1 MLLLAAS
8 CADHS
13 LPSSAPNSCAISF
26 SPRYETETVKMIP
39 VLQLKLSSGRFY
51 TSASLVAQI
60 VENPP
65 APGFSP
71 WGEDPLQEGM
81 TAHSSILV

>member
-1 MLLLAAS
+1 MLLLFAGFAG
-8 CADHS
+8 HS
-13 LPSSAPNSCAISF
+13 LPSSVLNSCAISF
-26 SPRYETETVKMIP
+26 SPRYNIETVKMIP

-51 TSASLVAQI
+51 TLASLVAQM

>member
-13 LPSSAPNSCAISF
+13 LPSSVLNPCAISF
-26 SPRYETETVKMIP
+26 SPRYETETVKIIP

-51 TSASLVAQI
+51 TLASLVAQV
-60 VENPP
+60 VENLP

-71 WGEDPLQEGM
+71 WAGKITCQR
-81 TAHSSILV
+81 A